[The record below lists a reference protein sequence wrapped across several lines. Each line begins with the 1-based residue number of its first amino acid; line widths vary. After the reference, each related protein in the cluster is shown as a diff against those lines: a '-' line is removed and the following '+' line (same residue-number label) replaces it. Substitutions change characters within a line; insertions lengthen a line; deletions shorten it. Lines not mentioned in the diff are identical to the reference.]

1 LSFSEHKNVLSGPR
15 TRKAGELNVLKIVL
29 FLNLPRS
36 VQSSA
41 QLLDVFLFVLFVKKK
56 KKFQILVSQLINSE
70 TQSHYHLNFASQFF
84 LFLCSEFEK
93 KKNIHNKY
101 HARSTQTRAVQATE
115 QLESAQL
122 KLWADASTT
131 TTTTTSPPTAATLSL
146 LLLL

>member
-1 LSFSEHKNVLSGPR
+1 M
-15 TRKAGELNVLKIVL
+15 TNVLKIV

-41 QLLDVFLFVLFVKKK
+41 QLLDVFLFVCMFKKRK
-56 KKFQILVSQLINSE
+56 NVQILVSQQVINFE

-84 LFLCSEFEK
+84 YFFVPNWK
-93 KKNIHNKY
+93 KQKNIHNKY

-131 TTTTTSPPTAATLSL
+131 TTTTTPPTAAALSL
-146 LLLL
+146 LLLLLLL